1 MATQIR
7 QLVVS
12 FGQGYAGLAARVAY
26 TVFDIS
32 NAVVLG
38 PTGAG
43 VAEAPNEPGT
53 YLAAPTFDTSWA
65 GRIEWTIPGVAGVYA
80 VDDYGRV
87 LGGFSMIVA
96 SFGSDYHGLA
106 GQVQYAIYDT
116 AGGVLAAATAAGV
129 QESAGLPGVYFA
141 PVFLA
146 AGWSGRIVWSIQ
158 NRFGVVTIE
167 DFGPGIAPVGY
178 PPATTPERS
187 DAPERQP

>member
-1 MATQIR
+1 MATRIR

-53 YLAAPTFDTSWA
+53 YLAAPAFDTSWA
-65 GRIEWTIPGVAGVYA
+65 GRIEWTIPGIAGVYA

-87 LGGFSMIVA
+87 LGGFSTIVA
-96 SFGSDYHGLA
+96 SFGGDYHGLVGA
-106 GQVQYAIYDT
+106 VQYAIYDT
-116 AGGVLAAATAAGV
+116 AGGVLATPTAAGV
-129 QESAGLPGVYFA
+129 QESAALPGVYFA

-146 AGWSGRIVWSIQ
+146 STWSGRIVWSIA

-167 DFGPGIAPVGY
+167 DFGPGIAPVTY
-178 PPATTPERS
+178 PYVPTPERP